1 MKAFVSDIADDR
13 GAYLGKEEDYQ
24 PPACGC
30 APLRL
35 SIITVII
42 RPAQFSSAN
51 NAHTHLPIHFSSNA
65 IIALKHLVM
74 KLSGIKM
81 GGFADICP
89 SAGSNLLRF
98 FRLKGNMK

>member
-51 NAHTHLPIHFSSNA
+51 NALTHTHTHLPIHFSSNA

-74 KLSGIKM
+74 KVAGIKM
-81 GGFADICP
+81 GGFGDICP
-89 SAGSNLLRF
+89 SMGTNLL
-98 FRLKGNMK
+98 